1 MTREE
6 LLSKIH
12 RHSRSEDFRQA
23 KMDKYTNV
31 LFQSCREE
39 EAKNWATP
47 MLQQQEVEAMFP
59 GGWWPTLACSSEQAS
74 GKLRRI
80 DDAKRGMSERTARYE
95 EKVQLPTAI
104 QPAGTARWHCD
115 GQRCRAP
122 QDSEGTAAEV
132 FEHGGEDL
140 PDAYRGLVDAE
151 KDRAATCW
159 DKAPPGWYHLFQLCR
174 RYCSSIVLV

>member
-6 LLSKIH
+6 LRSKSH

-47 MLQQQEVEAMFP
+47 MLQQQEIEAMFP

-80 DDAKRGMSERTARYE
+80 DDAKRGMSDRTAR
-95 EKVQLPTAI
+95 
-104 QPAGTARWHCD
+104 
-115 GQRCRAP
+115 
-122 QDSEGTAAEV
+122 
-132 FEHGGEDL
+132 
-140 PDAYRGLVDAE
+140 
-151 KDRAATCW
+151 
-159 DKAPPGWYHLFQLCR
+159 CR
-174 RYCSSIVLV
+174 RRCSCILQSNLQNCKLAL